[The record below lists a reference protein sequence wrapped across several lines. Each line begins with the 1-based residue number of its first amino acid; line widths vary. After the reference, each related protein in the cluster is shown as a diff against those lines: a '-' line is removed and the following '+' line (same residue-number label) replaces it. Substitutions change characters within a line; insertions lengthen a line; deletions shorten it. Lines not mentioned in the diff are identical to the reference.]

1 MTTKEYIEKYGEQW
15 YLRDFDFLPEKLSY
29 RIEYDKYYNFS
40 DFVKGIEKGDFI
52 LFNNEAEAIRK
63 SIKIRNIFG
72 LNNNFLYEKLGRID
86 YESTNEKRG

>member
-1 MTTKEYIEKYGEQW
+1 MTTKGYIEKYGEQW
-15 YLRDFDFLPEKLSY
+15 YLRDFDFLPEKLSC

-40 DFVKGIEKGDFI
+40 NFVEGINNGNFV
-52 LFNNEAEAIRK
+52 LFDDEAEAIRK

-86 YESTNEKRG
+86 YESANKKRG